1 MASETTAADV
11 KAVKGYLD
19 DLLKTADEGG
29 CPEQQT
35 FLKKKN
41 HKFTLYE
48 NQNDREEQRE
58 WRDKDEE

>member
-35 FLKKKN
+35 FLKKN

-58 WRDKDEE
+58 